1 MPIRTLSPVLAS
13 QTSVGCDTAAWLSSG
28 AVATATP
35 FNHQESVMPIR
46 TLSPVLASQTSVGCD
61 TAAWLSSGAVATA
74 TPFNQQE

>member
-1 MPIRTLSPVLAS
+1 MNRHRAPPITRA
-13 QTSVGCDTAAWLSSG
+13 
-28 AVATATP
+28 

-61 TAAWLSSGAVATA
+61 AAAWLPSGVVATV